1 MAKIINKLFLSV
13 WLVAGYAELDPVFF
27 QFYPTDL
34 QGTCL
39 FKKKEIIFDY
49 LKEQ

>member
-1 MAKIINKLFLSV
+1 MIINKLFFSV
-13 WLVAGYAELDPVFF
+13 RLVAGYAELDPVFF
-27 QFYPTDL
+27 QLYPTDL

-39 FKKKEIIFDY
+39 FLKKEIIFDH